1 MATYLAPVAKPKGLM
16 LKLGYAY
23 TRRQFGQVP
32 GPLSVFCARMP
43 PAFTKFYMK
52 AGALEKKLELA
63 SETSVL
69 IREQVAGPVR
79 CSAMPSAP
87 RSPSRAS

>member
-1 MATYLAPVAKPKGLM
+1 MATYLAPVAKPKALL

-69 IREQVAGPVR
+69 IR
-79 CSAMPSAP
+79 
-87 RSPSRAS
+87 